1 MITLRFGGYQP
12 SRSVHTRGLR
22 ALAATVG
29 RHAVGELAIEVTEN
43 IAASGHKAG
52 DLFELVANGDLDGC
66 YFASSYL
73 TGRVPA
79 LAVLDLPFYSPS
91 RAAVFAAL
99 DGAGGE
105 LLSAAVA
112 ARTPYRVLG
121 HWDNGIRH
129 ISNRLRPING
139 PADCAGLRLRTLDS
153 ALHQAAF
160 RQVGFI
166 PEFIDVAGLT
176 RAVAEQVV
184 DAQENPLTNMVNFG
198 LQAYHRHVS
207 LTGHLLGIA
216 LVLVNRARF
225 DALPREL
232 RGVLTDAMRESEA
245 VQRGLAIEEDAECV
259 AFLAEAGI
267 IPVAQQAIDLRAFQK
282 AVAGVVDA
290 AANTI
295 EPELRRAF
303 FAA

>member
-207 LTGHLLGIA
+207 LTG
-216 LVLVNRARF
+216 
-225 DALPREL
+225 
-232 RGVLTDAMRESEA
+232 
-245 VQRGLAIEEDAECV
+245 QRGLAIEEDAECV